1 MKKIIIISISLV
13 LIIVGIAGFFFVNKI
28 SGTEET
34 TTSIF
39 NVKKE
44 LKNDLGVT
52 NVLIVGVDTRDTKY
66 LNTGTLTD
74 TMIVASIN
82 KNTKTVKLLSIPRDL
97 WISYDSTGSK
107 INEIYTRSGFDTLR
121 GSISNL
127 LGVDIHYYAKV
138 DFNTAVKFIDELGGI
153 TVDNPIAFTD
163 YRYPKFGWENETCG
177 IDVEALKKEKAEQG
191 EGEIVTEEDFPCRFE
206 TISFEQGEIPLDGET
221 ALKYARSRHSI
232 DNSQGND
239 FARASR
245 QHLIIK
251 AIRDKLLSSKTLTDV
266 NKLKSLYS
274 VFSDSIETDF
284 TLNDVLLAY
293 RQFGSEISDY
303 KIVSAVLSDS
313 GDVETGGVLV
323 RGNPDLYNG
332 LYVLVPSNPDAIK
345 SYVNNY
351 FYGE

>member
-1 MKKIIIISISLV
+1 MKKIIFI
-13 LIIVGIAGFFFVNKI
+13 LIGIVILIGVMGGVFFVNRI

-34 TTSIF
+34 TTSVF
-39 NVKKE
+39 NVKRE

-52 NVLIVGVDTRDTKY
+52 NVLIIGVDTRDKKY

-82 KNTKTVKLLSIPRDL
+82 KNTKTVKLISIPRDL
-97 WISYDSTGSK
+97 WVSYGSSSSK
-107 INEIYTRSGFDTLR
+107 INEVYTRSDIDTLKNT
-121 GSISNL
+121 ISEL
-127 LGVDIHYYAKV
+127 LGVSIHYNAKV
-138 DFNTAVKFIDELGGI
+138 DFNTAVKFIDELGGV
-153 TVDNPIAFTD
+153 TVSNPVSFTD

-177 IDVEALKKEKAEQG
+177 IDVEALEKEKEEQG
-191 EGEIVTEEDFPCRFE
+191 EVVTEEDFPCRFE
-206 TISFEQGEIPLDGET
+206 VVTFEKGDITLDGEN

-251 AIRDKLLSSKTLTDV
+251 AVRDKLLSTNTLTDV
-266 NKLKSLYS
+266 SKLKALYG
-274 VFSDSIETDF
+274 VFSEALETDF

-303 KIVSAVLSDS
+303 EILSAVLSDS
-313 GDVETGGVLV
+313 GEPDSGGVLV

-332 LYVLVPSNPDAIK
+332 LYVLVPANPDSIK
-345 SYVNNY
+345 SFVNSY